1 MQPRGTVLTNA
12 SMTRRRRCAS
22 GCPIADATADKATIR
37 GGTVLAPPY
46 DVPGFREAILA
57 DSQGAVFTVSQLTGF
72 R

>member
-1 MQPRGTVLTNA
+1 MRFWVSDCGHH
-12 SMTRRRRCAS
+12 RRQ
-22 GCPIADATADKATIR
+22 GTIR